1 MVTGCLLIHFRC
13 NIYDSPVKNALG
25 RTSPYCSG
33 PVQPLSKAM
42 TLDPKPRLILDRH
55 PLASG
60 NERLILDIVRRYGPI
75 SRASITGHTNLTQQS
90 VHRLIDGLLER
101 GLLRTGAP
109 LKGTR
114 GQPSPTIELVP
125 EASYSLGI
133 SINTDS
139 VVICIADF
147 CCNIVVEEKLK
158 LLPSDRE
165 MTLAALSMALERL
178 LADHA
183 IARDKLLG
191 LGFSMSGFFVSED
204 RAFNAPEPLR
214 DWSLMDLKPILEER
228 FGLPVWLENNGTTG
242 AIGESL
248 RGVGS
253 WCQTFAYLSF
263 NYGFGGGLV
272 LGGQP
277 FYGFYGN
284 AGEFSGIYNPDES
297 HKRPALQYLIE
308 TLQKNG
314 VEIHSIEALYWR
326 FDPTWPGVEEWLVR
340 TMPQVDRLVASLI
353 AVLDPQAIVFG
364 GQLPRKLGQMMIARV
379 HMPSER
385 EHRYGVGPQEAKL
398 VLSETEGDPAAIGAA
413 LLPLRMRSF
422 Y

>member
-1 MVTGCLLIHFRC
+1 
-13 NIYDSPVKNALG
+13 
-25 RTSPYCSG
+25 
-33 PVQPLSKAM
+33 M
-42 TLDPKPRLILDRH
+42 TIDEKLHLKLDRQ
-55 PLASG
+55 PLASE
-60 NERLILDIVRRYGPI
+60 NERLILDIVRRHGPI
-75 SRASITGHTNLTQQS
+75 ARATITRHTNLTQQS
-90 VHRLIDGLLER
+90 VHRLIEGLLER
-101 GLLRTGAP
+101 GFLRTGAA

-125 EASYSLGI
+125 EVAYSLGI

-139 VVICIADF
+139 AVICVADF
-147 CCNIVVEEKLK
+147 LCTIVVQRKLDIV
-158 LLPSDRE
+158 PVDRE
-165 MTLAALSMALERL
+165 KTLAAVSLALDEMLASHGIVRERL
-178 LADHA
+178 V
-183 IARDKLLG
+183 G

-214 DWSLMDLKPILEER
+214 DWSLMNLKPILENR
-228 FGLPVWLENNGTTG
+228 FHLPVWLENNATTG

-248 RGVGS
+248 RGVGL

-263 NYGFGGGLV
+263 NYGFGGGLI

-277 FYGFYGN
+277 FHGFHGN

-297 HKRPALQYLIE
+297 RKRPALQYLIE

-314 VEIHSIEALYWR
+314 VQIHSIEALYR
-326 FDPTWPGVEEWLVR
+326 QFDPSWPGVEEWLVR

-353 AVLDPQAIVFG
+353 SVVDPQAIVFG

-398 VLSETEGDPAAIGAA
+398 VLSETEGDPSAIGAA

-422 Y
+422 N

>member
-1 MVTGCLLIHFRC
+1 MLLQARALVATTPLSRYPKSMTIDQNAC
-13 NIYDSPVKNALG
+13 SIYD
-25 RTSPYCSG
+25 R
-33 PVQPLSKAM
+33 Q
-42 TLDPKPRLILDRH
+42 
-55 PLASG
+55 PLASE
-60 NERLILDIVRRYGPI
+60 NERLILDIVRRHGPI

-90 VHRLIDGLLER
+90 VHRLIEGLLQR
-101 GLLRTGAP
+101 GFLRTGAAP
-109 LKGTR
+109 KGTR
-114 GQPSPTIELVP
+114 GQPSPNIELVP

-147 CCNIVVEEKLK
+147 RCDIVVEEKLNM
-158 LLPSDRE
+158 LPSDRE
-165 MTLAALSMALERL
+165 KTLAALSLALERL
-178 LADHA
+178 LADHGVPREKM
-183 IARDKLLG
+183 IG
-191 LGFSMSGFFVSED
+191 LGFSMSGFFVSQD

-214 DWSLMDLKPILEER
+214 DWSLINLKPILEDR
-228 FGLPVWLENNGTTG
+228 FRLPVWLENNATTG

-263 NYGFGGGLV
+263 NYGFGGGLI

-277 FYGFYGN
+277 FHGFFGN

-297 HKRPALQYLIE
+297 PKRPALQYLIE
-308 TLQKNG
+308 TLQRNG
-314 VEIHSIEALYWR
+314 VDIQSIEALYQK
-326 FDPTWPGVEEWLVR
+326 FDPTWPGVEEWLDQ

-353 AVLDPQAIVFG
+353 AVIDPQAIVFG

-398 VLSETEGDPAAIGAA
+398 VLRETAGDPAAIGAA
-413 LLPLRMRSF
+413 LLPFRMRSF
-422 Y
+422 K

>member
-1 MVTGCLLIHFRC
+1 MFTGLLLLHFRC
-13 NIYDSPVKNALG
+13 NIYDSPVKKSPSSA
-25 RTSPYCSG
+25 TPYCRGLVRS
-33 PVQPLSKAM
+33 LSKVM
-42 TLDPKPRLILDRH
+42 TLDQKTRNTLDRH

-60 NERLILDIVRRYGPI
+60 NERLILDTVRRHGPI
-75 SRASITGHTNLTQQS
+75 SRALITGHTNLTQQS

-101 GLLRTGAP
+101 GLLQTGAP
-109 LKGTR
+109 IKGTR

-125 EASYSLGI
+125 EAAYSLGI

-147 CCNIVVEEKLK
+147 RCDIVVEKKLEM
-158 LLPSDRE
+158 LPSDRE
-165 MTLAALSMALERL
+165 LTLAALSLALERSL
-178 LADHA
+178 GQYN
-183 IARDKLLG
+183 IPREKLIG
-191 LGFSMSGFFVSED
+191 LGFSMSGFFVSQD

-214 DWSLMDLKPILEER
+214 DWSLMDLKPILEDR
-228 FGLPVWLENNGTTG
+228 FRLPVWLENNATTG
-242 AIGESL
+242 AIGERL

-272 LGGQP
+272 LDGQP
-277 FYGFYGN
+277 FHGFHGN

-308 TLQKNG
+308 TLQKNR
-314 VEIHSIEALYWR
+314 VEIHSIEALYR
-326 FDPTWPGVEEWLVR
+326 QFDPTWPGVEEWLVR

-353 AVLDPQAIVFG
+353 AVIDPQAIVFG

-398 VLSETEGDPAAIGAA
+398 VLSETEGDPSAIGSA

-422 Y
+422 S

>member
-1 MVTGCLLIHFRC
+1 MLLGAPRLIAA
-13 NIYDSPVKNALG
+13 AL
-25 RTSPYCSG
+25 CSRY
-33 PVQPLSKAM
+33 PKAM
-42 TLDPKPRLILDRH
+42 TLDPKKRLMLDRR

-60 NERLILDIVRRYGPI
+60 NERMILDIVRRYGPI

-147 CCNIVVEEKLK
+147 RCDIVVEEKLDM
-158 LLPSDRE
+158 LPSDRKL
-165 MTLAALSMALERL
+165 TLAALSLALERL
-178 LADHA
+178 FGQYN
-183 IARDKLLG
+183 IPREKLIG
-191 LGFSMSGFFVSED
+191 LGFSMSGFFVSQD

-214 DWSLMDLKPILEER
+214 DWSLVDLKPILEDR
-228 FGLPVWLENNGTTG
+228 FRLPVWLENNATTG

-314 VEIHSIEALYWR
+314 VEIHSIEALHR
-326 FDPTWPGVEEWLVR
+326 QFDPTWPGVEEWLVR

-353 AVLDPQAIVFG
+353 AVIDPQAIVFG
-364 GQLPRKLGQMMIARV
+364 GQLPRKLGQMMIARI